1 MIARMHNLVATWA
14 EFWDGT
20 PAALVEALV
29 RAALRVCKGVAGGA
43 QGQGMAM
50 VGDGVRTAR
59 TAYLGQYRAIA
70 NAVGGR

>member
-1 MIARMHNLVATWA
+1 MHNLVANWA
-14 EFWDGT
+14 EFWDGS

-29 RAALRVCKGVAGGA
+29 RAALRVCKGAAGGV
-43 QGQGMAM
+43 QGHGMAS
-50 VGDGVRTAR
+50 VGEAVRAAR